1 MKCFRMKVLK
11 MMVLT
16 GLLVLPVSARAAEDL
31 TDLLVKKGTITKE
44 EADSVQ
50 KRTLSSYVDQ
60 IKFNGDIRIRE
71 ESQWYSG
78 TGQANDAKNVNRQ
91 RLRLRF
97 GSDIQEGLTIVHIR
111 LASGTGPQTSTNQD
125 FTALSSQKAL
135 WIDRAYIELMQ
146 IPNTSL
152 LIGRMANPFFINFSS
167 ELVWDD
173 DYSPEGFAEQYATKL
188 GQNLKVFANVGQIIL
203 DSSNGATGHDGQWLF
218 GYQVGTELKAD
229 PVGFNVAVL
238 YYNLFNGTHGN
249 FSQTTV
255 QDGNTRIAANSCGPS
270 TAPIPCTLAN
280 DFNVIDGTVAVTM
293 NVGIPIQIAG
303 ELVKNLADTVQSS
316 ALGIKN
322 KNSAYLAGLKVGNA
336 AAANTYEAAFM
347 YESIDTD
354 ATLADLN
361 FSDFGPKGG
370 TNRKG
375 YIAWAAY
382 NLTDA
387 TQFKLKYYRSKIKD
401 DKLPPAPVL
410 ASDPNPINNR
420 IQVDFVVKF

>member
-1 MKCFRMKVLK
+1 MRRFSLK
-11 MMVLT
+11 AALVA
-16 GLLVLPVSARAAEDL
+16 GLLVFPISAMAAEDL

-50 KRTLSSYVDQ
+50 KRTLSSFVDQ

-71 ESQWYSG
+71 ESQWYTG
-78 TGQANDAKNVNRQ
+78 TGQANDAKDVNKL

-97 GSDIQEGLTIVHIR
+97 GGDIQEGLTVVHIR

-152 LIGRMANPFFINFSS
+152 LMGRMGNPFFTNFSS
-167 ELVWDD
+167 ELLFDD
-173 DYSPEGFAEQYATKL
+173 DYSPEGFAERYAMRL
-188 GQNLKVFANVGQIIL
+188 NSNLKVFANVGQIIL
-203 DSSNGATGHDGQWLF
+203 DSTNGATGHDGQWLL
-218 GYQVGTELKAD
+218 GYQVGTELKSD

-238 YYNLFNGTHGN
+238 YYNLANGTNGN
-249 FSQTTV
+249 FSQITV
-255 QDGNTRIAANSCGPS
+255 QNGNTRDVVNALTNP
-270 TAPIPCTLAN
+270 
-280 DFNVIDGTVAVTM
+280 FNVIDGTAAVTF
-293 NVGIPIQIAG
+293 NVGLPVLIAG
-303 ELVKNLADTVQSS
+303 ELVKNLADTVQD
-316 ALGIKN
+316 AAQGIKN
-322 KNSAYLAGLKVGNA
+322 KNSAYLVGIKLGNA

-375 YIAWAAY
+375 YIAWIACGL
-382 NLTDA
+382 NDV
-387 TQFKLKYYRSKIKD
+387 TQLKLKYYKSKIKD
-401 DKLPPAPVL
+401 DRLPPAPVL
-410 ASDPNPINNR
+410 ASDRNPANNR